1 MGESKSEQEREIH
14 VALPG
19 AAACP
24 FEIYGH
30 EIYEISQHSGVFV
43 QKCLAAL
50 GHELW
55 LPLLNAYYVSDTF

>member
-1 MGESKSEQEREIH
+1 MWSWCRRDEDRRVGDRCLGESKSEQEREIH

-30 EIYEISQHSGVFV
+30 EIYEISQHSGVLSRNV
-43 QKCLAAL
+43 
-50 GHELW
+50 
-55 LPLLNAYYVSDTF
+55 